1 MLEHTTM
8 IDLKILSLYVRDY
21 ASSYSI
27 REMSMRLKINY
38 SHAFKRIN
46 ELVKNGYL
54 IKKKKGHSNVLSLN
68 ITNYETIKIMNLAE
82 QLESNKIRN
91 NTLMLLIQ
99 EAMRIDIYACI
110 GLFGSRVSGK
120 AEKDSDWDIFI
131 ITTKR
136 KEMEKI
142 MSKFPYA
149 KNIQVQVFTSE
160 EFWESLI
167 SQEETV
173 VKHIIRNKQII
184 YNPYPFYHII
194 RNWELT
200 KYAPSQTS

>member
-1 MLEHTTM
+1 MFEHITI

-27 REMSMRLKINY
+27 REMAMRLKINY
-38 SHAFKRIN
+38 SNAFKRVN
-46 ELVKNGYL
+46 GLVKNDYL

-68 ITNYETIKIMNLAE
+68 IANYETVKIMNSAE
-82 QLESNKIRN
+82 LLESNKIRN
-91 NTLMLLIQ
+91 NTLMLLVQ
-99 EAMRIDIYACI
+99 EAMRIDIYVCI

-120 AEKDSDWDIFI
+120 AEKGSDWDIFI

-149 KNIQVQVFTSE
+149 NIQVQVFTSE
-160 EFWESLI
+160 EFWDSLV
-167 SQEETV
+167 SLEETV
-173 VKHIIRNKQII
+173 VKHIVRNKQII
-184 YNPYPFYHII
+184 YNPYPFYNII